1 MLGQFYAY
9 KGEYDKA
16 LAEVERGIA
25 LDPNGSEVHARYG
38 LVLMSAGRAEEAIP
52 IFQKMIRLDPFC
64 PYYGCFGTA
73 LRDTGRFEEAVSA
86 YKKALQLAPDSIFDH
101 IGLAV
106 TYNYIGRPEEAI
118 PLFQKAIRLS
128 PFGPSYLYGGFG
140 TALQDTGQF
149 EEAVSAY
156 KKAIQ
161 VAPGDISAHIGLAVT
176 YIMMGREK
184 EARAEATEILGIN
197 PKFSVDSW
205 AKNSLYKKSQT
216 DKLVDTLRKAGL
228 K

>member
-1 MLGQFYAY
+1 MT
-9 KGEYDKA
+9 
-16 LAEVERGIA
+16 
-25 LDPNGSEVHARYG
+25 LDPNGAEVHRDYG
-38 LVLMSAGRAEEAIP
+38 VILTLAGRAEEAIA

-64 PYYGCFGTA
+64 PAGWYGSFGNV
-73 LRDTGRFEEAVSA
+73 LWDTGRFEEAVST
-86 YKKALQLAPDSIFDH
+86 YKKAPQRSPDHIFLH

-106 TYNYIGRPEEAI
+106 TYNYTGRPEEAI

-140 TALQDTGQF
+140 TALRDTGRF
-149 EEAVSAY
+149 EEALSAY

-184 EARAEATEILGIN
+184 EGRAEATEVLRIN

-216 DKLVDTLRKAGL
+216 DKLVDALRKAGL